1 MACYPPG
8 RWVELWTSIIGAAL
22 VAATLASPVAAK
34 DKDKP
39 KDDKPVHAGELV
51 ALKAESIE
59 LGGFRGI
66 VYYTDEY
73 DGYRVVATIA
83 EGEAGLP
90 VRFVATLAE
99 NQSITISVPGGLGI
113 LSRELKISR
122 AGGKLIVSAGIPA
135 GELGSAGP
143 QTLGE

>member
-1 MACYPPG
+1 MYFLKLG
-8 RWVELWTSIIGAAL
+8 TSIFGATL
-22 VAATLASPVAAK
+22 VAAILASPVAAK

-59 LGGFRGI
+59 LGGYRGI
-66 VYYTDEY
+66 VYYTNKY

-83 EGEAGLP
+83 EGEAGPP
-90 VRFVATLAE
+90 VRFVATLAD
-99 NQSITISVPGGLGI
+99 NQSITISVPGELGT

-122 AGGKLIVSAGIPA
+122 AGGKLMVSSRVPA
-135 GELGSAGP
+135 GEPMSAGP
-143 QTLGE
+143 QALGE